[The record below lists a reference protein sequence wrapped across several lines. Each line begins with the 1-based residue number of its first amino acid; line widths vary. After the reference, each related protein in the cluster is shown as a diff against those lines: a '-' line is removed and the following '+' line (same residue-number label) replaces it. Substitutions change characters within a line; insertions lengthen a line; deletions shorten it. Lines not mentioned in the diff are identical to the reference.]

1 MKNKRILTALIV
13 SFFTVFFNSC
23 SNEEDTTTS
32 STINLEEAKLTGFPL
47 LGITPVSIEIVQPTI
62 ENNTETEYGKIN
74 IVISDP
80 SFLSNIKADITS
92 NELNLSKFDVIPGGN
107 TALSYESQSHTHA
120 IVNVLDKS
128 EELLHYI
135 VTIEAEAPPTPS
147 TLTITDFKFEASKNS
162 QLSEDV
168 IVEKTFTDPNNPN
181 KQTIYLFVPEGTDF
195 SDLTPTATFD
205 AEKVY
210 YTQDTSTP
218 IVDVDTPFPSTETS
232 FDFAYPKSFIIVL
245 KDDINNRIKWVDV
258 FVDIK
263 NPVQLENTDVSPP
276 DVGQSTT
283 TKTLLGVTKWKN
295 VGNHPVEYQAPN
307 TYENKIPDTSTNF
320 ITAQRMFPAF
330 GLKPGE
336 NADIHL
342 QIAANLP
349 DMEYK
354 TTAVFY
360 SKFVDEAIIIDDIQ
374 EPAKLNITVKIID

>member
-47 LGITPVSIEIVQPTI
+47 LGITPISIEIIQPVI
-62 ENNTETEYGKIN
+62 ENNTEIEYGKIN

-92 NELNLSKFDVIPGGN
+92 DELNLSKFDVIPGGN

-120 IVNVLDKS
+120 IVNVLDKN

-135 VTIEAEAPPTPS
+135 VTIEAETPPTPS

-168 IVEKTFTDPNNPN
+168 TIERTFTDPNNPN

-210 YTQDTSTP
+210 YTQDTSIP
-218 IVDVDTPFPSTETS
+218 IVDVDTPFPSSETS

-245 KDDINNRIKWVDV
+245 KDDINNRIKWVNV

-283 TKTLLGVTKWKN
+283 TKTLLSVTKWKN
-295 VGNHPVEYQAPN
+295 VGNHPVEYQASN

-320 ITAQRMFPAF
+320 ITAQRVFPGF

-336 NADIHL
+336 SADIHL

-349 DMEYK
+349 ALEYK

-360 SKFVDEAIIIDDIQ
+360 SKFVGEAILIDDIQ